1 MFRFAHSEYLHLLYI
16 VPVLI
21 VFFWWIYRKQNKLL
35 ELFTDKK
42 LLKVLSPTRSKSK
55 YVFKSGLILFIIT
68 ILILALANPQIGTRY
83 EEVKQAGIDVFIL
96 LDVSLSMKA
105 EDIKPNRL
113 DVAKQSVSTLIQKL
127 RGDRIGLI
135 VFAGAAYVQYPL
147 TTDYAAANLL
157 LNAVSYNTV
166 PQPGTA
172 IAEAIKSAVRSFKDD
187 VKTQEVIVIIT
198 DGEDHEGDI
207 SGAVSE
213 AVDKGIKIYTI
224 GMGSPQGVPIP
235 VDNNNSQVAYKT
247 DEQGN
252 IVLTKLDELTLQQI
266 ANDGNGK
273 YYRGT
278 SSGNELNQIYND
290 LAKIEKTEYGTTKIT
305 DYEDRFYYLL
315 GLAILLLIIEF
326 FISEKR
332 SNLWA
337 KYSKKL
343 GIESE

>member
-1 MFRFAHSEYLHLLYI
+1 MFRFAHSEYLNLLY
-16 VPVLI
+16 LI
-21 VFFWWIYRKQNKLL
+21 PLLVVFYWWTYRKQSKLL
-35 ELFTDKK
+35 ELFANKK
-42 LLKVLSPTRSKSK
+42 LLKVLSPERSRSK
-55 YVFKSGLILFIIT
+55 FILKSGLNLFIAT
-68 ILILALANPQIGTRY
+68 LLILALANPQIGIRY

-113 DVAKQSVSTLIQKL
+113 DVAKQSISTLIQKL
-127 RGDRIGLI
+127 RGDRLGLI
-135 VFAGAAYVQYPL
+135 VFSGAAYVQFPL

-157 LNAVSYNTV
+157 LNATSFNTV

-172 IAEAIKSAVRSFKDD
+172 IAEAIKSAVRSFKED
-187 VKTQEVIVIIT
+187 VKTQKVIIIIT

-207 SGAVSE
+207 TGAVNE
-213 AVDKGIKIYTI
+213 AGDKGIKIYTI

-235 VDNNNSQVAYKT
+235 IGNQQGQPAYKT

-266 ANDGNGK
+266 ANDGKGK
-273 YYRGT
+273 YYRGS
-278 SSGNELNQIYND
+278 SSGNELDQIYNE
-290 LAKIEKTEYGTTKIT
+290 LSKIEKTEYGTAKVT

-315 GLAILLLIIEF
+315 AAAIILLMIEF

-332 SNLWA
+332 SARWA
-337 KYSKKL
+337 KFSKKV
-343 GIESE
+343 GIES

>member
-1 MFRFAHSEYLHLLYI
+1 LLYVI
-16 VPVLI
+16 PLLI
-21 VFFWWIYRKQNKLL
+21 VFFWWIYRKQHKLL

-42 LLKVLSPTRSKSK
+42 LVKVLSPARSKSK
-55 YVFKSGLILFIIT
+55 YIFKSGLILFIIT
-68 ILILALANPQIGTRY
+68 LLILALSNPQIGTRY

-96 LDVSLSMKA
+96 LDVSLSMRA

-113 DVAKQSVSTLIQKL
+113 DVSKQSISTLIQKL

-135 VFAGAAYVQYPL
+135 VFAGAAFVQFPL

-172 IAEAIKSAVRSFKDD
+172 IAEAIRTATKSFKED
-187 VKTQEVIVIIT
+187 VKTQKVIVIIT

-207 SGAVSE
+207 SGAVRE
-213 AVDKGIKIYTI
+213 ATDKGIKIYSI

-235 VDNNNSQVAYKT
+235 FESRGSQLVYKT

-252 IVLTKLDELTLQQI
+252 VVLTKLDELTLQQI
-266 ANDGNGK
+266 ANDGDGK
-273 YYRGT
+273 YYRGS
-278 SSGNELNQIYND
+278 SSGNELDQIYNE
-290 LAKIEKTEYGTTKIT
+290 LSKIEKTEYGTTKIT

-315 GLAILLLIIEF
+315 AIAILLLIIEF
-326 FISEKR
+326 FISEKK
-332 SNLWA
+332 SALWT

-343 GIESE
+343 GIETE